1 MGSARRSHIKMKKK
15 IYVTDKKLLS
25 DEPDSFFGCT
35 STSRCMAGSQMNTP
49 PSGEGHEI
57 HGYVAKH
64 QIQTDFGDVKGYRE
78 NADNIV
84 LNQVAR

>member
-1 MGSARRSHIKMKKK
+1 
-15 IYVTDKKLLS
+15 
-25 DEPDSFFGCT
+25 
-35 STSRCMAGSQMNTP
+35 MNTP